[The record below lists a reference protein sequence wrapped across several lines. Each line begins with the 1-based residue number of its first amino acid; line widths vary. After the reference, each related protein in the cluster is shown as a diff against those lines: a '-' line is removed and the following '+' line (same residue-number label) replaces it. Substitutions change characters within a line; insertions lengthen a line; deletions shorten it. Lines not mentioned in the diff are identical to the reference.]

1 MDYINYTEIILR
13 YALLAFS
20 FFCIYAVTKQGS
32 KGERYTALVIYLVTF
47 GLYTFLIIAEVITPS
62 EDANIGLGFSILL
75 MEFVSIAGI
84 ILAGIIYLVRKI
96 KSR

>member
-13 YALLAFS
+13 YALLAVS
-20 FFCIYAVTKQGS
+20 FFCVYAVTRQGS
-32 KGERYTALVIYLVTF
+32 KSERYAVLLIYLATF
-47 GLYTFLIIAEVITPS
+47 GYYTFLIIAEMITPS

-75 MEFVSIAGI
+75 MGFVSIAGI
-84 ILAGIIYLVRKI
+84 ILAGIIYLVRRI